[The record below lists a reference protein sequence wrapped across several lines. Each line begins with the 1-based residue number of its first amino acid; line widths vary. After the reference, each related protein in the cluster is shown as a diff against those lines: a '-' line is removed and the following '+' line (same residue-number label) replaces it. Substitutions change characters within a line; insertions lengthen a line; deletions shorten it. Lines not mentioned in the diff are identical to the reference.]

1 MSEASGQRPMSEGFW
16 SLLGRDN
23 DAEDEVPTDAET
35 LEEDCPFDEE
45 ERQLLE
51 RRRELK
57 ALLLASRQRADALAS
72 AIDAQVDEV
81 MCQEKHRMHVIDELS
96 QHCSDLQHA
105 QEQRQQELLQEL
117 EKLNAATQQCS
128 ECENRSQFLVERIIT
143 LLACSPLDAEH
154 VGVLKAKHRAER
166 EMLRQFEDIRQQYD
180 EVRQQ
185 NVELTSRLLEESS
198 FSRRL
203 SDQLA
208 EAEERFNRCTPQDGS
223 LQSSSTSQ
231 GAMPEASN
239 ASSATS
245 TSTSTSGTSGTLHLA
260 LPRCEVEGDSR
271 REEPGPVGWTPP
283 APRSARAR
291 RPVGALGVLAEA
303 EGGAGGAGGAGH
315 HLGGTFHVVWLRTFL
330 PQNLWKFLWMPLD
343 NLSQDCIHVSL
354 VDEDFPIAVVWQKP
368 KCWHSPAINAL
379 KQVIRYFFPKK
390 APTLRQVSDQVAL
403 GTACQCG
410 GTKCEKSMLGHCLD
424 DLRRANLW
432 VPRCEALEEDGTPSC
447 EEMSRQDPSLLD
459 LYGISKNGPGDG
471 KDAGAI
477 NGRELKFYKK
487 SANSGL
493 RFFYSDNFRVY
504 GSHSASRWELK
515 IDGATCPSGK
525 MAQDLHVQPGMN
537 PHRGMPE
544 IYGVR
549 GMTPA
554 IFGVNLRIEAYIYMQ
569 ACMYVCIYIWW
580 LI

>member
-1 MSEASGQRPMSEGFW
+1 MAESSAQRPMSEGFW

-35 LEEDCPFDEE
+35 LEEDCPLDEE

-81 MCQEKHRMHVIDELS
+81 MCQEKKRMHVIDELS

-208 EAEERFNRCTPQDGS
+208 EAEERFNRCAPAPDGS
-223 LQSSSTSQ
+223 VQSSSTSQ
-231 GAMPEASN
+231 GVMPEAANGSDAGPGA
-239 ASSATS
+239 ASA
-245 TSTSTSGTSGTLHLA
+245 GTPGTLHLA
-260 LPRCEVEGDSR
+260 LPRCEEGDSR

-283 APRSARAR
+283 RSARAR
-291 RPVGALGVLAEA
+291 RPLGQLGVLAEA
-303 EGGAGGAGGAGH
+303 EGPDGGE
-315 HLGGTFHVVWLRTFL
+315 
-330 PQNLWKFLWMPLD
+330 
-343 NLSQDCIHVSL
+343 NLSS
-354 VDEDFPIAVVWQKP
+354 
-368 KCWHSPAINAL
+368 
-379 KQVIRYFFPKK
+379 
-390 APTLRQVSDQVAL
+390 
-403 GTACQCG
+403 
-410 GTKCEKSMLGHCLD
+410 
-424 DLRRANLW
+424 
-432 VPRCEALEEDGTPSC
+432 
-447 EEMSRQDPSLLD
+447 
-459 LYGISKNGPGDG
+459 
-471 KDAGAI
+471 
-477 NGRELKFYKK
+477 
-487 SANSGL
+487 
-493 RFFYSDNFRVY
+493 
-504 GSHSASRWELK
+504 
-515 IDGATCPSGK
+515 
-525 MAQDLHVQPGMN
+525 
-537 PHRGMPE
+537 
-544 IYGVR
+544 
-549 GMTPA
+549 
-554 IFGVNLRIEAYIYMQ
+554 
-569 ACMYVCIYIWW
+569 
-580 LI
+580 